1 VDDREFIAQFEACTL
16 PPSQFHHRNHVRLAW
31 LYLKEAPLLDA
42 LTRFRTSLQ
51 RYAASL
57 GAAAKYHET
66 ITFAFLFLIHER
78 MQRADAPS
86 FDDFADANAEL
97 FENIL
102 GRYYSEEAL
111 GSELAR
117 RVFVMPDLGVGRQAS
132 GTSRLAAPVP
142 SAATAQMPDA

>member
-1 VDDREFIAQFEACTL
+1 VDDREFIAELEACTL
-16 PPSQFHHRNHVRLAW
+16 PSSQFHHRNHVRLAW

-51 RYAASL
+51 RYASSL
-57 GAAAKYHET
+57 GASSKYHET

-78 MQRADAPS
+78 MQREAFAS

-97 FENIL
+97 FDAIL
-102 GRYYSEEAL
+102 LRYYSEETL

-117 RVFVMPDLGVGRQAS
+117 RVFGMPDVGVG
-132 GTSRLAAPVP
+132 L
-142 SAATAQMPDA
+142 

>member
-1 VDDREFIAQFEACTL
+1 MDDREFVAQFEACVL
-16 PPSQFHHRNHVRLAW
+16 PSSHFHHRNHVRLAW

-78 MQRADAPS
+78 MQRTDATT
-86 FDDFADANAEL
+86 FDEFADANAEL
-97 FENIL
+97 FDAIL
-102 GRYYSEEAL
+102 LRYYREETL

-117 RVFVMPDLGVGRQAS
+117 RVFVWPDRVTGDRWPV
-132 GTSRLAAPVP
+132 TSSSP
-142 SAATAQMPDA
+142 

>member
-1 VDDREFIAQFEACTL
+1 MDDREFVAQFEACVL
-16 PPSQFHHRNHVRLAW
+16 PSSQFHHRNHVRLAW

-78 MQRADAPS
+78 MQRADAAT
-86 FDDFADANAEL
+86 FDEFADANAEL
-97 FENIL
+97 FDAIL
-102 GRYYSEEAL
+102 LRYYSEETL

-117 RVFVMPDLGVGRQAS
+117 RVFVWPDRVAGDRLPVAS
-132 GTSRLAAPVP
+132 SSP
-142 SAATAQMPDA
+142 

>member
-1 VDDREFIAQFEACTL
+1 VDDRELVVQFEACTL
-16 PPSQFHHRNHVRLAW
+16 PPSRFHHRNHVRLAW
-31 LYLKEAPLLDA
+31 LYLKEAPLLEA

-78 MQRADAPS
+78 MQRADAPT
-86 FDDFADANAEL
+86 FDDFADANEDL
-97 FENIL
+97 FDAIL
-102 GRYYSEEAL
+102 LRYYREETL

-117 RVFVMPDLGVGRQAS
+117 RVFVWPDRVAGD
-132 GTSRLAAPVP
+132 RLPV
-142 SAATAQMPDA
+142 T